1 MTVGALPEGQADKLE
16 RAITL
21 LRDLG
26 GEGPVTVGAR
36 DGRMATG
43 ERVVGL
49 AVVEADDRRPDGHRM
64 TIATTVDSELIF
76 VLVTMARQTGL
87 LAQTEIGSREVLAL
101 GPKLSRSLEQL
112 GAMTGGTFESR
123 MSPFEGVAGQ
133 AVIKGRKALVSPPD
147 ELEVPAVVLDVTALA
162 AFIVRPGVETL
173 SCVDTLAE
181 DLVTGQAPVGRNT
194 FAPLVTFQTL
204 SAPFELSVWL
214 AQISRRELCHQV
226 AGAEK

>member
-1 MTVGALPEGQADKLE
+1 MTVGALPKGQADKPE
-16 RAITL
+16 RGIAL
-21 LRDLG
+21 LHDLAA
-26 GEGPVTVGAR
+26 EGPVTVGAR
-36 DGRMATG
+36 DGRMATS

-64 TIATTVDSELIF
+64 TVTTAADRELTF
-76 VLVTMARQTGL
+76 VLVAMARKTGL

-101 GPKLSRSLEQL
+101 GPKLCRPLDQL
-112 GAMTGGTFESR
+112 DVMTGGAFEPRMGSFES
-123 MSPFEGVAGQ
+123 VAGQ
-133 AVIKGRKALVSPPD
+133 AVIEGRTTLVSPPD

-162 AFIVRPGVETL
+162 PFVVRPGVETL

-194 FAPLVTFQTL
+194 LSPLVTFHTL

-214 AQISRRELCHQV
+214 AQIAR
-226 AGAEK
+226 